1 MKDEY
6 IIVNKTGICKRITK
20 LKAKNNLNT
29 SKREWVYEKGQE
41 YALKRILSQ
50 SIPLIP
56 EIEKAFDSGCAYTV
70 QSQIHQYL
78 VPKFNPFGFR
88 NHEDMV
94 QIHPDKQEYINNLKL
109 EI

>member
-6 IIVNKTGICKRITK
+6 IIVNKTGIRKRIAE
-20 LKAKNNLNT
+20 LEARDNLNT
-29 SKREWVYEKGQE
+29 PDREWSYTKGQE
-41 YALKRILSQ
+41 YALKQVLSQ

-70 QSQIHQYL
+70 GSH
-78 VPKFNPFGFR
+78 K
-88 NHEDMV
+88 DMV